1 MNKLNSSF
9 GYTKVKPKEKT
20 KLVQNIFSEVAKNYD
35 LMNDL
40 MSFGSHRLWKK
51 KFVEIIN
58 PKKDEVIIDIGSGT
72 GDIAKNILKTKF
84 NGELHLLDLNSQML
98 NIGKST
104 IRKNKNVYFHQGNA
118 EDLKFKNNTFDK
130 YIISFCLRNVTL
142 IDKALY
148 EAIRVLKPGGS
159 FYCLEFSTP
168 TSPAINGIYNFYKSK
183 IIPFIGEQVA
193 KNKKA
198 YKYLEESISQFPNQG
213 ILLSKLDQIG
223 FENTSVINLFNGIVS
238 IHKGFKIL

>member
-1 MNKLNSSF
+1 MSKLNSSF
-9 GYTKVKPKEKT
+9 GYTKVNPKEKT
-20 KLVQNIFSEVAKNYD
+20 KLVQKVFSKVAKNYD

-40 MSFGSHRLWKK
+40 MSFGSHRFWKK

-58 PKKDEVIIDIGSGT
+58 PKKNEIIIDIGSGT

-130 YIISFCLRNVTL
+130 YAIAFCLRNITN
-142 IDKALY
+142 IEKSIEEAL
-148 EAIRVLKPGGS
+148 RVLKPGGIY
-159 FYCLEFSTP
+159 FCLEFSSP
-168 TSPAINGIYNFYKSK
+168 NSILTSQLYKK
-183 IIPFIGEQVA
+183 YRTRTLPLIGKLIT
-193 KNKKA
+193 KNIEA
-198 YKYLEESISQFPNQG
+198 YKYLSESIDLFPNQE
-213 ILLSKLDQIG
+213 KLKYIIEKIG
-223 FENTSVINLFNGIVS
+223 FSSVSYINLFDGIVA
-238 IHKGFKIL
+238 IHKGYKI

>member
-1 MNKLNSSF
+1 MSKLNSSF
-9 GYTKVKPKEKT
+9 GYTKVNLKEKT
-20 KLVQNIFSEVAKNYD
+20 KLVQKVFSKVAKNYD

-40 MSFGSHRLWKK
+40 MSFGSHRFWKK

-58 PKKDEVIIDIGSGT
+58 PKKNEIIIDIGSGT

-130 YIISFCLRNVTL
+130 YAIAFCLRNITN
-142 IDKALY
+142 IEKSIEEAL
-148 EAIRVLKPGGS
+148 RVLKPGGIY
-159 FYCLEFSTP
+159 FCLEFSSP
-168 TSPAINGIYNFYKSK
+168 NSILTSQLYKK
-183 IIPFIGEQVA
+183 YRTRALPLIGKLIA
-193 KNKKA
+193 KNIEA
-198 YKYLEESISQFPNQG
+198 YKYLSESIDLFPNQE
-213 ILLSKLDQIG
+213 KLKYIIEKIG
-223 FENTSVINLFNGIVS
+223 FSSVSYINLFDGIVA
-238 IHKGFKIL
+238 IHKGYKI

>member
-9 GYTKVKPKEKT
+9 GYIKVQPKEKT
-20 KLVQNIFSEVAKNYD
+20 KLVQKVFSKVSKNYD

-84 NGELHLLDLNSQML
+84 NGELHLFDLNSQML

-104 IRKNKNVYFHQGNA
+104 FRKNKNIYFHKGNA
-118 EDLKFKNNTFDK
+118 EDLKFENNTFDK
-130 YIISFCLRNVTL
+130 YTIAFCLRNITN
-142 IDKALY
+142 IEKSIEEAL
-148 EAIRVLKPGGS
+148 RVLKPGGIY
-159 FYCLEFSTP
+159 FCLEFSSP
-168 TSPAINGIYNFYKSK
+168 KSILTSQLYKK
-183 IIPFIGEQVA
+183 YRTRTIPWIGKVIARNRE
-193 KNKKA
+193 A
-198 YKYLEESISQFPNQG
+198 YKYLSESIDLFPNQEKLKY
-213 ILLSKLDQIG
+213 ILEKIG
-223 FENTSVINLFNGIVS
+223 FSSVSYIDLFDGIVA
-238 IHKGFKIL
+238 IHKGYKI

>member
-1 MNKLNSSF
+1 MNKLYSSF
-9 GYTKVKPKEKT
+9 GYTKVNPKEKT
-20 KLVQNIFSEVAKNYD
+20 KLVQKVFSKVAKNYD

-58 PKKDEVIIDIGSGT
+58 PKKNEMIIDIGSGT

-130 YIISFCLRNVTL
+130 YAIAFCLRNITN
-142 IDKALY
+142 IEKSIEEAL
-148 EAIRVLKPGGS
+148 RVLKPGGIY
-159 FYCLEFSTP
+159 FCLEFSSP
-168 TSPAINGIYNFYKSK
+168 NSILTSQLYKK
-183 IIPFIGEQVA
+183 YRTRTLPWIG
-193 KNKKA
+193 KLITRNKEA
-198 YKYLEESISQFPNQG
+198 YKYLSESIDLFPNQE
-213 ILLSKLDQIG
+213 KLKYIIEKIG
-223 FENTSVINLFNGIVS
+223 FSSVSYINLFDGIVA
-238 IHKGFKIL
+238 IHKGYKI

>member
-1 MNKLNSSF
+1 MSKLNSSF
-9 GYTKVKPKEKT
+9 GYTKVNPKEKT
-20 KLVQNIFSEVAKNYD
+20 KLVQKIFSKVAKNYD

-40 MSFGSHRLWKK
+40 MSFGSHRFWKK

-58 PKKDEVIIDIGSGT
+58 PKKNEIIIDIGSGT

-130 YIISFCLRNVTL
+130 YAIAFCLRNITN
-142 IDKALY
+142 IEKSIEEAL
-148 EAIRVLKPGGS
+148 RVLKPGGIY
-159 FYCLEFSTP
+159 FCLEFSSP
-168 TSPAINGIYNFYKSK
+168 NSILTSQLYKK
-183 IIPFIGEQVA
+183 YRTRTLPLIGKLIA
-193 KNKKA
+193 KNKEA
-198 YKYLEESISQFPNQG
+198 YKYLSESIDLFPNQEKLKYIIEKIG
-213 ILLSKLDQIG
+213 LS
-223 FENTSVINLFNGIVS
+223 SVSYINLFDGIVA
-238 IHKGFKIL
+238 IHKGYKI

>member
-1 MNKLNSSF
+1 MSKLNSSF
-9 GYTKVKPKEKT
+9 GYTKVNPKEKT
-20 KLVQNIFSEVAKNYD
+20 KLVQKVFSKVAKNYD

-40 MSFGSHRLWKK
+40 MSFGSHRFWKK

-58 PKKDEVIIDIGSGT
+58 PKKNEMIIDIGSGT

-130 YIISFCLRNVTL
+130 YAIAFCLRNITN
-142 IDKALY
+142 IEKSIEEAL
-148 EAIRVLKPGGS
+148 RVLKPGGIY
-159 FYCLEFSTP
+159 FCLEFSSP
-168 TSPAINGIYNFYKSK
+168 NSILTSQLYKK
-183 IIPFIGEQVA
+183 YRTKTLPLIGKLIA
-193 KNKKA
+193 KNKEA
-198 YKYLEESISQFPNQG
+198 YKYLSESIDLFPNQE
-213 ILLSKLDQIG
+213 KLKYIIEKIG
-223 FENTSVINLFNGIVS
+223 FSSVSYINLFDGIVA
-238 IHKGFKIL
+238 IHKGYKI